1 MYYDTFDT
9 PDGQFTAIVSDNAV
23 LAAGWTDDLADL
35 LSRVP
40 AVKNATQL
48 TRAPEKV
55 VFAKSAVNAYYAGD
69 LAAVSKVGIRQD
81 ASPFKTQVLQ
91 QIRKIAPGQTVT
103 YSELAQRAGN
113 PKAVRAAAS
122 ACATN
127 SVALFVPCHRVV
139 AKDGSLAGFLYGVA
153 IKKRLLAHEQAQ
165 EKCQSNEIET
175 ADI

>member
-1 MYYDTFDT
+1 MYYDIFDT

-23 LAAGWTDDLADL
+23 IAAGWTDDLADL

-40 AVKNATQL
+40 TVKETTPLTLAPEEVALAKNAVT
-48 TRAPEKV
+48 
-55 VFAKSAVNAYYAGD
+55 AYYAGN
-69 LAAVSKVGIRQD
+69 LAAVRTVGVRQD
-81 ASPFKTQVLQ
+81 ASPFKTKVWQ
-91 QIRKIAPGQTVT
+91 QLREIAPGQTVT

-113 PKAVRAAAS
+113 PNAIRAAAS

-139 AKDGSLAGFLYGVA
+139 AKDGSLAGFLYGVD

-165 EKCQSNEIET
+165 
-175 ADI
+175 